1 LKSRIFKPL
10 FLIVVF
16 GIGLCF
22 WSTASLAQRLS
33 MIRDVE
39 IENIIQEYATPVFEA
54 AGLNPK
60 SIKTYLVNDH
70 RLNAFVAG
78 GQNMFINTGLLLQAD
93 TPGQVIGVI
102 AHETGHIA
110 GGHLARTHEALSRTA
125 AAQILSMILGSAA
138 VIAGAPD
145 AGAAILGGG
154 QSMLQRSFLAYNRGH
169 EAAADQAA
177 MTYLDRTKQSTKGL
191 LDFMGKLESNELLI
205 SASRDPYLL
214 THPLTR
220 ERIDALEAHLA
231 RSPYSKVQ
239 DDPKLVARHARM
251 QAKLLA
257 FLTPGQALRKFKSD
271 DTSVPARYARAIA
284 YFRTARVDEFLKVI
298 DGLIAEY
305 PDDPYFHEIR
315 GQGLYENGNAKDAMT
330 SYAKAVKLRPE
341 SDLLRLELARIQLAT
356 GETDVLDDAIE
367 NLKFAAHYER
377 FSPSIYQLLGNA
389 YYKKGDEARARLYH
403 ADAAFLQGEMEKAI
417 YNGEVAAR
425 SFPEGSPE
433 WVRAKDIINAAQV
446 QQQKRK
452 EQ

>member
-1 LKSRIFKPL
+1 
-10 FLIVVF
+10 
-16 GIGLCF
+16 
-22 WSTASLAQRLS
+22 

-169 EAAADQAA
+169 EASADQAA

-231 RSPYSKVQ
+231 RSPYSKIE
-239 DDPKLVARHARM
+239 DDPRLVARHARM

-315 GQGLYENGNAKDAMT
+315 GQGLYENGNAKDAMP
-330 SYAKAVKLRPE
+330 SYAAAVKLKPE
-341 SDLLRLELARIQLAT
+341 SDLLRLELARIELAT
-356 GETDVLDDAIE
+356 GDDTVLDDAIE

-377 FSPSIYQLLGNA
+377 FSPCLL
-389 YYKKGDEARARLYH
+389 YT
-403 ADAAFLQGEMEKAI
+403 
-417 YNGEVAAR
+417 
-425 SFPEGSPE
+425 SPSP
-433 WVRAKDIINAAQV
+433 RD
-446 QQQKRK
+446 
-452 EQ
+452 

>member
-1 LKSRIFKPL
+1 
-10 FLIVVF
+10 
-16 GIGLCF
+16 
-22 WSTASLAQRLS
+22 

-39 IENIIQEYATPVFEA
+39 IENIIREYATPVFEA

-78 GQNMFINTGLLLQAD
+78 GQNMFINTGLLIQAD

-110 GGHLARTHEALSRTA
+110 GGHLASTHEALSRTA

-154 QSMLQRSFLAYNRGH
+154 QSMAQRSFLAYSRGH
-169 EAAADQAA
+169 EGAADQAA
-177 MTYLDRTKQSTKGL
+177 MTYLDRTKQSAKGL
-191 LDFMGKLESNELLI
+191 LNFMGKLESNELLI

-220 ERIDALEAHLA
+220 ERIDALEAHVA
-231 RSPYSKVQ
+231 RSPYSALK
-239 DDPKLVARHARM
+239 DDPRLVAMHERM
-251 QAKLLA
+251 QAKLIG
-257 FLTPGQALRKFKSD
+257 FLSPGQALRLYKKT

-284 YFRTARVDEFLKVI
+284 YFKTVRMDDFLATI
-298 DGLIAEY
+298 DGLIAEF
-305 PDDPYFHEIR
+305 PDDPYFHEVR
-315 GQGLYENGNAKDAMT
+315 AQGLYENGNAKDAMP
-330 SYAKAVKLRPE
+330 SYAKAVQLLPE
-341 SDLLRLELARIQLAT
+341 SDLLRMELARVQLAV
-356 GETDVLDDAIE
+356 GDPAALDDAIE

-377 FSPSIYQLLGNA
+377 FSPSILQLLGNA

-403 ADAAFLQGEMEKAI
+403 ADAAFLRGEMEKAI

-425 SFPEGSPE
+425 SFREGSPE
-433 WVRAKDIINAAQV
+433 WLRARDIINAAEV
-446 QQQKRK
+446 QKQKK
-452 EQ
+452 K